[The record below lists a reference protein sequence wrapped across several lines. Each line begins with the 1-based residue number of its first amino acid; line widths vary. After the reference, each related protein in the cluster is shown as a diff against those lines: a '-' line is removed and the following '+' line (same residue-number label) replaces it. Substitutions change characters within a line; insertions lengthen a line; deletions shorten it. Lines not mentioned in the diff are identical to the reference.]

1 MLSSLCRLE
10 RRQMRCDHWWDGRT
24 WVHSRVVMWFFDVS
38 DLCASHVS
46 RRQCRGHDARWMH
59 PSRDV
64 PRRRPDRKE
73 LGILAA
79 KPYLTPSPL
88 QQLAA
93 CAKRMYTACAHCLT
107 FTTTSCPTP
116 SKTGRR
122 RKKRAAAPLVPKT
135 PCSLGRCS
143 CMLLDPET
151 VLQYDDSRSSYHG
164 WRHELFLTAAVT
176 ARTRYGSRWW

>member
-1 MLSSLCRLE
+1 MIIGGTS
-10 RRQMRCDHWWDGRT
+10 
-24 WVHSRVVMWFFDVS
+24 VHGFTHVWSCGSCGVS

-46 RRQCRGHDARWMH
+46 RRQCRGHDASWMH
-59 PSRDV
+59 PLRDV

-73 LGILAA
+73 LGILIAA
-79 KPYLTPSPL
+79 KPYLSPSPL
-88 QQLAA
+88 EQSAA
-93 CAKRMYTACAHCLT
+93 CAKRMYTACVHCLT

-116 SKTGRR
+116 SKIGRR

-151 VLQYDDSRSSYHG
+151 VLQYDSRSSYHG

-176 ARTRYGSRWW
+176 ARTRYGTRSWW